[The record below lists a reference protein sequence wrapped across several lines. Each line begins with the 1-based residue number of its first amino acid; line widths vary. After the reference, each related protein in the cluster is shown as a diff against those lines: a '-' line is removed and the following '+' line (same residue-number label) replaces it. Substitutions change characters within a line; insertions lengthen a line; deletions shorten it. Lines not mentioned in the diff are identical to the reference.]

1 VGTTDKGK
9 AFVSKNLFNSFTP
22 FISFTSTIFLILPIP
37 LIAYSPL
44 PTPSI
49 MKAVI
54 LLSGGLD
61 SSTVLYQ
68 ASYEGCE
75 CYAISFDYQ
84 QRHQRELQSAF
95 AIAKKI
101 GVAQHQVINFDLR
114 QWGGSALTDDKL
126 DLPYSRSLNE
136 MSQSIPI
143 TYVPA
148 RNTIFLSFA
157 LAYAETI
164 QADRVYI
171 GVNALDYSGYPDC
184 RPDYIDAMQ
193 EVFRLGTKQG
203 REGQPISIVSP
214 LIYLKKTE
222 IIQLGNKLGVPWELT
237 WSCYAG
243 KEKACGVCDSCRLRL
258 AAFEELG
265 LVDPVEY
272 EGRE

>member
-1 VGTTDKGK
+1 
-9 AFVSKNLFNSFTP
+9 
-22 FISFTSTIFLILPIP
+22 
-37 LIAYSPL
+37 
-44 PTPSI
+44 

-68 ASYEGCE
+68 AKADGCE
-75 CYAISFDYQ
+75 CYVISFDYQ
-84 QRHQRELQSAF
+84 QRHRRELESARLV
-95 AIAKKI
+95 AKNL
-101 GVAQHQVINFDLR
+101 GVQEHQIVNFDLR

-126 DLPYSRSLNE
+126 DLPESRSLDQMAEN
-136 MSQSIPI
+136 IPI

-157 LAYAETI
+157 LAYAEAI
-164 QADRVYI
+164 ASERVYI

-184 RPDYIDAMQ
+184 RPDFIKAME

-203 REGQPISIVSP
+203 REGEPISIIAP
-214 LIYLKKTE
+214 LINLKKTE
-222 IIQLGNKLGVPWELT
+222 IVQLGNQLGVPWELT

-243 KEKACGVCDSCRLRL
+243 EEKACGVCDSCLLRL

-265 LVDPVEY
+265 LVDPILY
-272 EGRE
+272 QDC